1 VTRAVQALEGHVLTP
16 AGFVRGR
23 LLLDGPRVA
32 AVEGSPVDE
41 AAARADGRR
50 ALLLP
55 GFIDLHV
62 HGGSG
67 ADTMHAGDSI
77 AAIARLHA
85 RHGTTSLLATT
96 MTAPLPDIEAALRAL
111 APAIAERASGAARVL
126 GVHLEGPYLHPGRL
140 GAQPPFA
147 RALALDEI
155 LALHR
160 LAPIRVLTLAPDDE
174 AALAAIPAL
183 VAAGLRVQIGH
194 SNASYERACAALRL
208 GASGFTHV
216 FNAMSGFHHRDPGVA
231 GAALAHAEQAELIPD
246 LLHVHPGAMRVAL
259 RAIPRLY
266 AVTDATAAA
275 GMPDGQ
281 YALGRQ
287 TVRKQGNGVR
297 LADGTLA
304 GSTLTMDQALRNLVD
319 LGLPL
324 AEASL
329 RTSAYAAG
337 YLGLADR
344 GRLQAGAW
352 ADVVELQADTLRVQR
367 VIVEGET
374 VTPRDARP
382 PPR

>member
-1 VTRAVQALEGHVLTP
+1 MKNLEGHVLTP
-16 AGFVRGR
+16 AGFVSGR
-23 LLLDGPRVA
+23 LSIDGARVA
-32 AVEGSPVDE
+32 AVEGRPVDE
-41 AAARADGRR
+41 ATARADGRR

-55 GFIDLHV
+55 GFIDLHL
-62 HGGSG
+62 HGGGG
-67 ADTMHAGDSI
+67 ADVMQAGAAI
-77 AAIARLHA
+77 ATIARLHA

-96 MTAPLPDIEAALRAL
+96 MTAPLSEIEAALRAL

-140 GAQPPFA
+140 GAQPAFTRVPT
-147 RALALDEI
+147 LDEI

-174 AALAAIPAL
+174 AALALIPAL

-194 SNASYERACAALRL
+194 SGASYEQTCAALQR
-208 GASGFTHV
+208 GASGFTHL

-246 LLHVHPGAMRVAL
+246 LLHVQPGAMRVAL

-275 GMPDGQ
+275 GMPDGH
-281 YALGRQ
+281 YRLGRQ
-287 TVRKQGNGVR
+287 TVCKQGSGVR

-304 GSTLTMDQALRNLVD
+304 GSTLTMDQALRNWVD

-324 AEASL
+324 AEAAL
-329 RTSAYAAG
+329 RTSGYAAR

-344 GRLQAGAW
+344 GRLQADAW
-352 ADVVELQADTLRVQR
+352 ADVVQLDADTLRVQQ
-367 VIVEGET
+367 VIVEGE
-374 VTPRDARP
+374 ALL
-382 PPR
+382 